1 MHRRAALPLLLALL
15 APCAAQAEGRRVAL
29 VIANSQYQHIDALR
43 NPLADAQ
50 AVAERLKRAGFALLH
65 PLRRE
70 DVQADLTWEQMAQ
83 ADKALEQAAAGAEM
97 ALLFYTGHGVQID
110 GVPYLVPVELPRPTA
125 ESLKSEGGK
134 EILKHG
140 LVELDKL
147 LDGLDEHAGLA
158 VAIFD
163 ACREIPQ
170 FRQASKAVF
179 GDDAP
184 YRGLVRPK
192 NSGRHRILA
201 YSASSGELALDGE
214 GRPHSPYVQTWLDEF
229 DRKAG
234 QEDLIAFFNGVA
246 AQVTDSRGQ
255 NPEVVSSGVMP
266 GSFYFQ
272 TPAAP
277 PKPEL
282 PDLAAVEQGVW
293 DIIQDSDK
301 PADFAKYLRQC
312 QQGRFPCPNAE
323 EARRRLDALKDAQ
336 RGQAEADKVPPS
348 VTPLIQA
355 PLPPPATDPDNRLNA
370 APAVPAR
377 AKPATGKP
385 DFGIEMVSLPGG
397 MFQMGCGP
405 KDGKCEDDEKPRHEV
420 TVRPFAIAKT
430 EVTQGQWQAVM
441 GSNPSNFKNCG
452 DDCPVESVSWNDV
465 QTFIAKLNR
474 TSGGGG
480 FRLPSEAEWEYACKA
495 GQDTLYCGGDNLD
508 QVAWYGYAKAG
519 ATTHPV
525 KSKQPNAFGLYD
537 MSGNVFE
544 WVQDCYHDSY
554 QGSPRNGS
562 VWEDGVACSSNRRG
576 IRGGSWGGNSEYLCS
591 ASRFMDGPSGAIG
604 DLGFRLANAVKSNR
618 VTR

>member
-1 MHRRAALPLLLALL
+1 
-15 APCAAQAEGRRVAL
+15 V
-29 VIANSQYQHIDALR
+29 
-43 NPLADAQ
+43 
-50 AVAERLKRAGFALLH
+50 
-65 PLRRE
+65 RRE

-110 GVPYLVPVELPRPTA
+110 GVPYLVPVELPRPTP
-125 ESLKSEGGK
+125 ETLKSEGGK

-184 YRGLVRPK
+184 YRGLARPK

-201 YSASSGELALDGE
+201 YSASSGELALDGK
-214 GRPHSPYVQTWLDEF
+214 GRHSPYVQTWLDEF

-266 GSFYFQ
+266 GSYYFQ
-272 TPAAP
+272 TPAAA

-323 EARRRLDALKDAQ
+323 EARRRLDALKEAQ
-336 RGQAEADKVPPS
+336 GRQEQPNKAQPSAAPP
-348 VTPLIQA
+348 IQA
-355 PLPPPATDPDNRLNA
+355 PLPPTNEPDNILNA

-377 AKPATGKP
+377 AKPATGKA

-397 MFQMGCGP
+397 TFQMGCGP
-405 KDGKCEDDEKPRHEV
+405 KDGECYDNEKPRHAV
-420 TVRPFAIAKT
+420 TVRPFALGKT
-430 EVTQGQWQAVM
+430 EVTQGQWRAVM
-441 GSNPSNFKNCG
+441 GAPPPELSFKNCG
-452 DDCPVESVSWNDV
+452 DDCPVESVSFDEV
-465 QTFIAKLNR
+465 QAFIKKLKAL
-474 TSGGGG
+474 TGKSY
-480 FRLPSEAEWEYACKA
+480 RLPTEAEWEYACRA
-495 GQDTLYCGGDNLD
+495 GENFRYCGSDD
-508 QVAWYGYAKAG
+508 PDAVAWYSYKQAG
-519 ATTHPV
+519 ETPHPV
-525 KSKQPNAFGLYD
+525 AGKQANAWSLHD
-537 MSGNVFE
+537 MSGNVWE
-544 WVQDCYHDSY
+544 WTADCWHDGY
-554 QGSPRNGS
+554 KNAPVDGTAWQEAEGGDCGRRVVRGSSWYFGS
-562 VWEDGVACSSNRRG
+562 SLLRPAYRTRFDPAFRTSNLGV
-576 IRGGSWGGNSEYLCS
+576 
-591 ASRFMDGPSGAIG
+591 
-604 DLGFRLANAVKSNR
+604 RLAQDL
-618 VTR
+618 